1 MLIADIIADIMER
14 YLDINLIGISEINQQ
29 KYLENVDK
37 DFPGLIKMETCIERF
52 LSKFIRV
59 DNYPRQSILI
69 DSDSDDSDDSD
80 DYD

>member
-1 MLIADIIADIMER
+1 MER

-29 KYLENVDK
+29 KYLENDDK
-37 DFPGLIKMETCIERF
+37 DFPGLIKMETCIEIF